1 MYLGK
6 VTRAFSDQINI
17 FEAPREKVRGGK
29 AESPPQTKPG
39 FKHISAKIGKNKQ
52 KKIHYE
58 YLAQVNYSRLILCE
72 KKLTL
77 LNLMYTIISLI

>member
-29 AESPPQTKPG
+29 AESPPKPNQG
-39 FKHISAKIGKNKQ
+39 LNTFRQKLEKINRKR
-52 KKIHYE
+52 IHYE